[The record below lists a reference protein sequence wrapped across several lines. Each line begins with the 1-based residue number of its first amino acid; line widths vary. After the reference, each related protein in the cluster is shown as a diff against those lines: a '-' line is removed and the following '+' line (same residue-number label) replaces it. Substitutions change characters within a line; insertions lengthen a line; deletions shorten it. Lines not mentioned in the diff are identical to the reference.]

1 MDKAVFCDSF
11 GGGNETPRYVR
22 RGFAEL
28 FTKAGAEKK
37 KQVPSAFVLHQGWRV
52 LVLSEVAEVL
62 CTAALLCS
70 WPFTCIFFPFFGF
83 YRNLRC
89 ERLVTDTFIA

>member
-11 GGGNETPRYVR
+11 GGEEGGNETPRYVR

-37 KQVPSAFVLHQGWRV
+37 AGAICF
-52 LVLSEVAEVL
+52 
-62 CTAALLCS
+62 CTTPRLEG
-70 WPFTCIFFPFFGF
+70 FGA
-83 YRNLRC
+83 
-89 ERLVTDTFIA
+89 V